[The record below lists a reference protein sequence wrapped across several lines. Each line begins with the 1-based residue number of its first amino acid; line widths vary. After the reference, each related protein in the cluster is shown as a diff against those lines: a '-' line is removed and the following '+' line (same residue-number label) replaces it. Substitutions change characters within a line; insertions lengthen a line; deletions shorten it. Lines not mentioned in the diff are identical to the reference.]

1 MTFKS
6 RNLCINKGKKK
17 IERHKKKKGFT
28 LIELTVVLAIM
39 ALMITVVAPNFKG
52 VKDNATSKIDKQNC
66 ITIQRAVE
74 MLLSDDSIKSNGV
87 ITIDPPDNGELLS
100 SHITSTTADLSSNA
114 KSELANILYDL
125 KKPHNGNGQY
135 TVTINNGRVSEV
147 KTGK

>member
-17 IERHKKKKGFT
+17 IERLKKKKGFT

-87 ITIDPPDNGELLS
+87 ITIDPPSDGNLNA
-100 SHITSTTADLSSNA
+100 SHINSTNNIVEKNA
-114 KSELANILYDL
+114 KDELANILYDL

-135 TVTINNGRVSEV
+135 TVTVNNGRVSEV
-147 KTGK
+147 KTGR